1 MNLAHRATRWNRET
15 ARVRRLTTCSRAHA
29 ERPLR
34 PSHNKTDFFRKP
46 NPVLFIAI
54 DGTAF
59 ECSMKPV
66 MGYAP
71 RGSRRASAMENV
83 LGFGLEAGQESIP
96 VESVSL
102 LCMKGVYTNRY
113 FLD

>member
-1 MNLAHRATRWNRET
+1 
-15 ARVRRLTTCSRAHA
+15 
-29 ERPLR
+29 
-34 PSHNKTDFFRKP
+34 
-46 NPVLFIAI
+46 
-54 DGTAF
+54 
-59 ECSMKPV
+59 
-66 MGYAP
+66 
-71 RGSRRASAMENV
+71 MENV